1 MGLRTYFQ
9 YGEIK
14 SMFLNGFS
22 LSIPESQ
29 EETSDGYVVLK
40 HNQNFSIRLHN
51 GHKFNGSCKPA
62 DAEVYV
68 QGKHV
73 GTFRV
78 PYSQTVIIERSVD
91 DTGKF
96 TAYRNGTYEAQLAEI
111 DAGDPNNGLIKVVWK
126 PGYKCK
132 PPIDYVNIIEN
143 TPNITWD
150 NSVINSNHLYDSG
163 TFTNHASFNTSSSAR
178 IGCQSNWSLTTRN
191 CNLSGGGVGLSGHSD
206 QSFSEVDSLVYDE
219 AETTIFLRIAFRDE
233 IRSIK
238 QKRHKVYSTR
248 VPRPLK

>member
-1 MGLRTYFQ
+1 
-9 YGEIK
+9 
-14 SMFLNGFS
+14 MFLNGFRVS
-22 LSIPESQ
+22 VPESQ
-29 EETSDGYVVLK
+29 EETSDGYVVLR

-51 GHKFNGSCKPA
+51 SHKFNGSCKPA

-78 PYSQTVIIERSVD
+78 PYGQTIIIERSVD
-91 DTGKF
+91 DNGKF

-126 PGYKCK
+126 PGYKYSRRT
-132 PPIDYVNIIEN
+132 IYDDIINDNISISWSGLGTTDVNS
-143 TPNITWD
+143 T
-150 NSVINSNHLYDSG
+150 HYLDSG
-163 TFTNHASFNTSSSAR
+163 TCTNCCTDT
-178 IGCQSNWSLTTRN
+178 IGCSTTRG
-191 CNLSGGGVGLSGHSD
+191 LSGGGVGLSGHSD
-206 QSFSEVDSLVYDE
+206 QTFSEVDSLTYDE
-219 AETTIFLRIAFRDE
+219 PETTIFLRIAFRDE

>member
-1 MGLRTYFQ
+1 MGLRTHFQ
-9 YGEIK
+9 YGENEN
-14 SMFLNGFS
+14 MFLNGFS
-22 LSIPESQ
+22 VSVPESQ
-29 EETSDGYVVLK
+29 EETSDGYVVLR

-78 PYSQTVIIERSVD
+78 PYGQTVIIERSVD
-91 DTGKF
+91 DNGKF

-111 DAGDPNNGLIKVVWK
+111 DAGDPNNGLIKVIWK
-126 PGYKCK
+126 PGYKYR
-132 PPIDYVNIIEN
+132 PPVNYVSNNI
-143 TPNITWD
+143 NINWEDLT
-150 NSVINSNHLYDSG
+150 SNHYLDSG
-163 TFTNHASFNTSSSAR
+163 TVTNYASHS
-178 IGCQSNWSLTTRN
+178 TRK
-191 CNLSGGGVGLSGHSD
+191 CCLSGGGVGLSGHSN
-206 QSFSEVDSLVYDE
+206 QSFSEVDSLIYDE
-219 AETTIFLRIAFRDE
+219 PETTIFLRIAFRDE

-248 VPRPLK
+248 VPRPLR